1 MARKRFRRACAVV
14 AAIGFVVMIG
24 TAGAS
29 DYDLIPMSRILWQG
43 TAGLAMFAGGL
54 WLGGYL
60 S

>member
-1 MARKRFRRACAVV
+1 
-14 AAIGFVVMIG
+14 MIG

-29 DYDLIPMSRILWQG
+29 DHDLIPMSRILWQG

>member
-1 MARKRFRRACAVV
+1 
-14 AAIGFVVMIG
+14 MIG

-29 DYDLIPMSRILWQG
+29 DHDLIPMSHILWQG